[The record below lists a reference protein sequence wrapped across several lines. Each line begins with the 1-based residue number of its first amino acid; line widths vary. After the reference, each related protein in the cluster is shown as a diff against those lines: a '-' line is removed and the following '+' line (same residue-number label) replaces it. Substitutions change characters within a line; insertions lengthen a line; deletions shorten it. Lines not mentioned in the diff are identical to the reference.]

1 MPHRLPAATPKPFEA
16 KLDQLWQ
23 ADPWRP
29 YYNLNGLTDIV
40 LTCDVDWAPDFA
52 VELVLDL
59 AKQYGCK
66 ITLFATHPSEL
77 LANPP
82 EHVEVGLHPDFT
94 RISDRDD
101 FIRKLANLKDIYP
114 NAVGTRSHR
123 NVFGQNI
130 SDSATQCGLTYDI
143 STFLWN
149 QPLCQVHKDYNG
161 LVKLCYMWEEGIH
174 LDMGL
179 PFDWEQVSL
188 YTPGLKVL
196 NVHPMFMYLNSATDA
211 HRKRVTDQ
219 YSDLTIAKQADI
231 DRFVHPDI
239 GVRDLWISVLQLIQ
253 SEGIKTHWVKEVA
266 AATANHH

>member
-1 MPHRLPAATPKPFEA
+1 MPQSLPAATPKTFEA
-16 KLDQLWQ
+16 KLPQLWQ
-23 ADPWRP
+23 DDPWCT

-40 LTCDVDWAPDFA
+40 LTCDIDWAPDFA
-52 VELVLDL
+52 VQLVLDL

-94 RISDRDD
+94 RISNRDD
-101 FIRKLANLKDIYP
+101 FIRKLADLKDIYP

-179 PFDWEQVSL
+179 PFDWEQVTL

-211 HRKRVTDQ
+211 HRKSVTDQ
-219 YSDLTIAKQADI
+219 YSDLTIAKKADI

-253 SEGIKTHWVKEVA
+253 AEGIRTHWVKEVA
-266 AATANHH
+266 AATPNNH